1 MKKILA
7 TLLAFTLI
15 TSSTT
20 PILANT
26 GISVYVDGEKVI
38 YDSQPITKNGSTLVP
53 LRQTFEAL
61 GASVEW
67 NSTTQTITA
76 NDDDTTI
83 KLTIGS
89 NTAYKNGDSFNISVP
104 PTVVSGRTYV
114 PLRFVAESFGADV
127 RWDSG
132 TQTVIIESGDTLTP
146 PTDTLKPP
154 TTSTTSPLGYSFGN
168 STLIYKGKTYDII
181 TVDGGNLSG
190 NRESNVAVDIGY
202 GNRAYWGL
210 TNDYGQLVYV
220 LADEII
226 LQDPNTETLNSNGRY
241 YPDEAKVPG
250 TEDPNLDEGHVIAD
264 SLGGVANAYNI
275 TPQNSDLNRF
285 GDQAYMETEIRNA
298 GGCSSFVATITY
310 PNTTTQTPSHYHYEY
325 TLVGNK
331 IIDDF
336 DNISPSDVEV
346 PSTSNN
352 GNNSNNTTNN
362 SDNSVN
368 SNLTTS
374 EEEKL
379 VSQIDTN
386 GNGIVSIDEA
396 KAAGYSMPIH
406 STHWLYKYMKD
417 GNNNGMV
424 GENS

>member
-1 MKKILA
+1 MKKFLA
-7 TLLAFTLI
+7 FLLAFTLV

-20 PILANT
+20 PVLANT
-26 GISVYVDGEKVI
+26 GISVYVDGEKVV

-67 NSTTQTITA
+67 NSSTQTIIA

-104 PTVVSGRTYV
+104 PAVVSGRTYV

-127 RWDSG
+127 RWDGG
-132 TQTVIIESGDTLTP
+132 TQTVIIESGDISTL
-146 PTDTLKPP
+146 PTETQKPP
-154 TTSTTSPLGYSFGN
+154 TTSTTSPLGYTFGN
-168 STLIYKGKTYDII
+168 STLIYKGKTYDIL

-190 NRESNVAVDIGY
+190 NRENNVAVDIGF
-202 GNRAYWGL
+202 GGRTYWGL
-210 TNDYGQLVYV
+210 TNEYGQLVYV

-250 TEDPNLDEGHVIAD
+250 TEDSNLDEGHVIAD

-285 GDQAYMETEIRNA
+285 GDQAYMEKEIRNA
-298 GGCSSFVATITY
+298 GGCTNFVATITY
-310 PNTTTQTPSHYHYEY
+310 PNSTTQTPSHYHYEY

-346 PSTSNN
+346 PSTSNT
-352 GNNSNNTTNN
+352 GTNSNN
-362 SDNSVN
+362 DVN
-368 SNLTTS
+368 SNITTA
-374 EEEKL
+374 EEQKL
-379 VSQIDTN
+379 ISQIDTN
-386 GNGIVSIDEA
+386 GDGMVSISEA
-396 KAAGYSMPIH
+396 KSAGFSMPIT
-406 STHWLYKYMKD
+406 SSHWLYKYMRD
-417 GNNNGMV
+417 GDGDGMV
-424 GENS
+424 GE